1 METLDLSQNFVAA
14 SLHQKNAVSVIVQ
27 ERFRNNYLYIG
38 SKLQFY
44 FSYCILKKLKKK
56 ITIGFSGG
64 SVVKNL
70 PANAGDMCLIPDP
83 GRSHVLQSSSD
94 CAPQLL
100 SLCSRAWEPQLLK
113 PSHPWTHALQQEKPP
128 QWAACASQLESSSCL
143 SQREKSHAAMKIP
156 HSNENPMQYSQNK

>member
-1 METLDLSQNFVAA
+1 METMETLDLSQNFVAA
-14 SLHQKNAVSVIVQ
+14 PLHKTNAVSIIVQ

-38 SKLQFY
+38 SKLQLY

-83 GRSHVLQSSSD
+83 GRSHVLQSS
-94 CAPQLL
+94 
-100 SLCSRAWEPQLLK
+100 
-113 PSHPWTHALQQEKPP
+113 
-128 QWAACASQLESSSCL
+128 
-143 SQREKSHAAMKIP
+143 
-156 HSNENPMQYSQNK
+156 